1 MIMSGHRRGNQLRR
15 ASELID
21 KLNPSTDAAP
31 LSQLKT
37 HLSLVT
43 KAMCLTPKKIV
54 TLTDSELQRDAAD
67 LDGGQHAID
76 VCGAARDRIETRQ
89 GICWCVE
96 GEPVPRQ
103 LPDDVEARDTV
114 GGQQRFDVT
123 DPRMASVDLPLSKKL
138 QLFESLVCSH
148 VIVGMVHEGEAGGGA
163 LRSFAKMCC
172 TSLETVDDSIDLS
185 DQVVASIHDSLTTWR
200 CLTALLDHT
209 TDFESQAEELYET
222 AVKAVSDAA
231 RMTRSR
237 NIKAKVGAILANN
250 PYYKGLLAAYF
261 STRAHSKTAAQDLA
275 SARATLSSL
284 EVGSVDADAALQCLV
299 GKAIAWRRN
308 LRNGAHTPVTDLIV
322 NKVSAHIRASIKNLV
337 GDVDGED
344 SPKRF
349 DALATMLQDVLSFAA
364 TVDTN
369 TLKTE
374 LEQASK
380 GSSDARKLK
389 QLEAVIR
396 SIATLGLS
404 ALGERS
410 CELIQVLTA
419 VAGANV
425 DAALKESLTKNLENL
440 ISKLMDG
447 LSSDYASSVQEV
459 ASKLSHFIS
468 EGAPTTQGS
477 VCFGVMSRARDIL
490 NDCSTIA
497 GIVAN
502 VDSLGK
508 RRHAHVYGRGCSYH
522 PYRAQG
528 GVHACDRIVGDAR
541 GLGGCDCRQEP

>member
-1 MIMSGHRRGNQLRR
+1 MGASVQLTSAVQQEIVSRR
-15 ASELID
+15 AKAYAGAL
-21 KLNPSTDAAP
+21 KANPSHDNF
-31 LSQLKT
+31 QMMLK
-37 HLSLVT
+37 L
-43 KAMCLTPKKIV
+43 LTP
-54 TLTDSELQRDAAD
+54 
-67 LDGGQHAID
+67 
-76 VCGAARDRIETRQ
+76 
-89 GICWCVE
+89 W
-96 GEPVPRQ
+96 
-103 LPDDVEARDTV
+103 

-148 VIVGMVHEGEAGGGA
+148 VVVGMVHEGEAGGGA
-163 LRSFAKMCC
+163 LCSSAKMCC

-369 TLKTE
+369 TLKNGAR
-374 LEQASK
+374 ASFE
-380 GSSDARKLK
+380 G
-389 QLEAVIR
+389 QL
-396 SIATLGLS
+396 
-404 ALGERS
+404 
-410 CELIQVLTA
+410 
-419 VAGANV
+419 
-425 DAALKESLTKNLENL
+425 
-440 ISKLMDG
+440 
-447 LSSDYASSVQEV
+447 
-459 ASKLSHFIS
+459 
-468 EGAPTTQGS
+468 
-477 VCFGVMSRARDIL
+477 
-490 NDCSTIA
+490 
-497 GIVAN
+497 
-502 VDSLGK
+502 
-508 RRHAHVYGRGCSYH
+508 RR
-522 PYRAQG
+522 P
-528 GVHACDRIVGDAR
+528 
-541 GLGGCDCRQEP
+541 

>member
-1 MIMSGHRRGNQLRR
+1 
-15 ASELID
+15 
-21 KLNPSTDAAP
+21 
-31 LSQLKT
+31 
-37 HLSLVT
+37 
-43 KAMCLTPKKIV
+43 
-54 TLTDSELQRDAAD
+54 
-67 LDGGQHAID
+67 
-76 VCGAARDRIETRQ
+76 
-89 GICWCVE
+89 
-96 GEPVPRQ
+96 
-103 LPDDVEARDTV
+103 
-114 GGQQRFDVT
+114 
-123 DPRMASVDLPLSKKL
+123 MASVDLPLSKKL
-138 QLFESLVCSH
+138 QLFETLVCSH
-148 VIVGMVHEGEAGGGA
+148 VIVGMVQEGEAGGGA
-163 LRSFAKMCC
+163 LCSFAKMCC

-209 TDFESQAEELYET
+209 TDFESQADELYET
-222 AVKAVSDAA
+222 AVKAASDAA
-231 RMTRSR
+231 RMTRPR
-237 NIKAKVGAILANN
+237 NIKAKVGAILA
-250 PYYKGLLAAYF
+250 
-261 STRAHSKTAAQDLA
+261 RAHSKTASQDLA

-396 SIATLGLS
+396 SIATLDLS

-468 EGAPTTQGS
+468 EGTPTTQGS

-502 VDSLGK
+502 VESWGSDGMPMYTVEAAATTLIV
-508 RRHAHVYGRGCSYH
+508 HNAAYTHVIESWVTQEAWAG
-522 PYRAQG
+522 A
-528 GVHACDRIVGDAR
+528 IVAKSHDIFA
-541 GLGGCDCRQEP
+541 L